1 DGGTKRCRGTFAI
14 ARSTASDRR
23 ARPVSSAVAR
33 TSATMSR
40 TRRSRSLVYGSS
52 AHVTIAV
59 ANHMGARAVTT
70 KRRYAVIGGTGSLC
84 IDHSTPGRLSYFR
97 IGGLMQARECA
108 RHRFEVMV
116 CADLLEQ
123 FPGTLERACRMI
135 AVFGGSALQRSHGE
149 SMVGARL
156 VIR

>member
-1 DGGTKRCRGTFAI
+1 
-14 ARSTASDRR
+14 
-23 ARPVSSAVAR
+23 
-33 TSATMSR
+33 
-40 TRRSRSLVYGSS
+40 
-52 AHVTIAV
+52 
-59 ANHMGARAVTT
+59 
-70 KRRYAVIGGTGSLC
+70 
-84 IDHSTPGRLSYFR
+84 
-97 IGGLMQARECA
+97 MQARECA

-156 VIR
+156 VIRELEGTRDREGALEMAVCLLPVVVGGADRGRSQAHRGARTTAYRAREG